1 MRLPFRH
8 ADSGHINDDVFILV
22 EVLNVVKERLGAID
36 TEHLSLSAEVRHLR
50 LTCYANSFRS
60 TSRTYRLV

>member
-8 ADSGHINDDVFILV
+8 ADSGHVNDDVYIFDV
-22 EVLNVVKERLGAID
+22 VLDVVNGERGVID
-36 TEHLSLSAEVRHLR
+36 QERLSLSAEAR
-50 LTCYANSFRS
+50 LHRLACYANSFRS

>member
-22 EVLNVVKERLGAID
+22 TVLDVVKEGRGVID
-36 TEHLSLSAEVRHLR
+36 PGHLSLREEARDRR
-50 LTCYANSFRS
+50 LACYANSLRS